1 MNYENMIGKIIKEK
15 RKKEDLSIRDLSQ
28 LTGLSTKTICEVEKE
43 NNIKHT
49 FLTIAKIAKVLNI
62 DLNYLANNLGIFN
75 EINSSENEIIITR
88 KAENIIE
95 LRAEKFEDLLD
106 FIENVGCDFGKFVP
120 NVGYKMHIGF
130 YDFVSDGGDYDD
142 LL

>member
-15 RKKEDLSIRDLSQ
+15 RKKEDLSIRDLSK

-49 FLTIAKIAKVLNI
+49 FSTIAKIAKVLNI

-75 EINSSENEIIITR
+75 EINSNENEIIITR

-120 NVGYKMHIGF
+120 NVGNKMHIGF
-130 YDFVSDGGDYDD
+130 FDFVSDSCEYDD